1 MKELKNE
8 KSGVLLHIALIRL
21 NEEIRVAGFGGSQ
34 DAYPEVCRML
44 IRGSAGCLSE
54 GPQDNPPTAQILP
67 HHLAVP
73 LHHEVKRRAYKASM
87 KATPNTI
94 RTAYN
99 PDGISPLPYECS
111 PDR

>member
-44 IRGSAGCLSE
+44 IRGSAGYLS
-54 GPQDNPPTAQILP
+54 GGSQDAYPGDRRIILP
-67 HHLAVP
+67 QHRSFHI
-73 LHHEVKRRAYKASM
+73 
-87 KATPNTI
+87 T
-94 RTAYN
+94 
-99 PDGISPLPYECS
+99 
-111 PDR
+111 